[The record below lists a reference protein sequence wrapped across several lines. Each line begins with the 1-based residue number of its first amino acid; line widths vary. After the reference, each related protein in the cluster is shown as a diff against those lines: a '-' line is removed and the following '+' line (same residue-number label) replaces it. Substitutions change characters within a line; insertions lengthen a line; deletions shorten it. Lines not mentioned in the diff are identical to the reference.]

1 MTIAQQ
7 LQVKDFPFEIKD
19 KDGNTIYYENSD
31 GDWSKHEYDSNN
43 REIRFENCHGV
54 WIKKEYDSNGKV
66 IYRENSSGFI
76 KDNRPKTVELTNSES
91 IEAWENKITSLVED
105 YKELTACCDAAY
117 DAGALDPEGKLNTAI
132 WNAYDN
138 MLQHIDVAGW
148 ISWYIFIN
156 DSGAKA
162 LEAGYGDE
170 LNAIKT
176 PLDLARLIV
185 ADQNKD

>member
-7 LQVKDFPFEIKD
+7 LKIKHFPFNIKD
-19 KDGNTIYYENSD
+19 KDGKEIYYESSCGNWSKYEYD
-31 GDWSKHEYDSNN
+31 TNGNRIRYEDSHGDWGKY
-43 REIRFENCHGV
+43 
-54 WIKKEYDSNGKV
+54 EYDSNGEE
-66 IYRENSSGFI
+66 IYYENCDGDI
-76 KDNRPKTVELTNSES
+76 RDNRPKNVELTNSEA
-91 IEAWENKITSLVED
+91 IEAWEIKITSLVED